1 MGHLV
6 MTVYV
11 FGSDVLRL
19 LSGDTSYLYRTW
31 YLRRHNNL
39 RLNKFEVCYR
49 KNQFV
54 VLKIV
59 LR

>member
-19 LSGDTSYLYRTW
+19 LSGDTSYLYTTTIM
-31 YLRRHNNL
+31 
-39 RLNKFEVCYR
+39 YR
-49 KNQFV
+49 YDTCN
-54 VLKIV
+54 IT
-59 LR
+59 